1 MAGDARVFWF
11 FLTSC
16 WSLSHVLHQS
26 FWHLSKMF
34 LLLFVCIVVT
44 PVYEITPSAPSSL
57 LALIRHTVRDD
68 GHRSPLECNVCA
80 SICVLPSVMGVLYWI
95 WDSPSHSLKFTPSGS
110 CSVVVYWLLPPSEP
124 HVTSTDCPAQPA
136 PAESESAL
144 MLPMRSSPG
153 RTPKL
158 QNKYHLSAYFLQQK
172 QTSYQGVV
180 FDFAIIVAKKKSHV
194 ESRWGIIMEAFSHCR
209 AVSILL
215 AAPVNFVYIACLGW
229 CTAGSVWA
237 ACCLCA
243 RTSQSSLF
251 GMAAHQCS
259 GVWEET
265 SEEGANRTVSC
276 QFCGQMRDWISV
288 WERWWRR
295 TGVADNDGVTQK
307 TTGPDGGKW
316 DSTFVAIVWGAKPFF
331 FSTW

>member
-1 MAGDARVFWF
+1 MDPVERTSGLSCFWGNYQLVYLNNRLSKVHVFPPSQHLIYMFPSQVSWPETLECFVF

-34 LLLFVCIVVT
+34 LSLFVCIVVT

-68 GHRSPLECNVCA
+68 GHRSQLECNVCA

-110 CSVVVYWLLPPSEP
+110 RSVVVYWLLPPSEP

-158 QNKYHLSAYFLQQK
+158 QNKYHLSAYFYSKNKHLIRVL
-172 QTSYQGVV
+172 Y
-180 FDFAIIVAKKKSHV
+180 
-194 ESRWGIIMEAFSHCR
+194 
-209 AVSILL
+209 SI
-215 AAPVNFVYIACLGW
+215 
-229 CTAGSVWA
+229 
-237 ACCLCA
+237 
-243 RTSQSSLF
+243 SQ
-251 GMAAHQCS
+251 
-259 GVWEET
+259 
-265 SEEGANRTVSC
+265 
-276 QFCGQMRDWISV
+276 
-288 WERWWRR
+288 
-295 TGVADNDGVTQK
+295 
-307 TTGPDGGKW
+307 
-316 DSTFVAIVWGAKPFF
+316 
-331 FSTW
+331 

>member
-44 PVYEITPSAPSSL
+44 PVYEITPSSSL

-68 GHRSPLECNVCA
+68 GHRSQLECKCLRQHLCSAFCHGCFVLNLRQSFSLIKVY
-80 SICVLPSVMGVLYWI
+80 SIRI
-95 WDSPSHSLKFTPSGS
+95 R
-110 CSVVVYWLLPPSEP
+110 SVVVYWLLPPSEP

-158 QNKYHLSAYFLQQK
+158 QNKYHLSAYFYNKNKHLIRVL
-172 QTSYQGVV
+172 Y
-180 FDFAIIVAKKKSHV
+180 
-194 ESRWGIIMEAFSHCR
+194 
-209 AVSILL
+209 SI
-215 AAPVNFVYIACLGW
+215 
-229 CTAGSVWA
+229 
-237 ACCLCA
+237 
-243 RTSQSSLF
+243 SQ
-251 GMAAHQCS
+251 
-259 GVWEET
+259 
-265 SEEGANRTVSC
+265 
-276 QFCGQMRDWISV
+276 
-288 WERWWRR
+288 
-295 TGVADNDGVTQK
+295 
-307 TTGPDGGKW
+307 
-316 DSTFVAIVWGAKPFF
+316 
-331 FSTW
+331 